1 MRKLSARARWAVPAG
16 VVTAVGVG
24 IAASAVASAAEPA
37 LPPRTVAQLITEVQ
51 QAAGKPLGPLTAT
64 VQEVA
69 NLGLPALPQGGAIG
83 GQSGPADM
91 TNPLAG
97 TTTVNIWY
105 RDPHH
110 IRIAEPA
117 PLGESDLRLD
127 GTKLWLWNSK
137 NQTAT
142 HVLLPARLPHGS
154 PGAVP
159 GPRVVPGPPTLPGPR
174 ASFQSPAATARQ
186 LLAAAGPSTSFR
198 VGPNAT
204 VAGRAAYQLVI
215 APKGRGSLVSQ
226 ILIAIDASSHQP
238 LRVQVFAHGSASP
251 AFQLGFTA
259 LTFGAPAA
267 SNFTFSPPPGAKV
280 KTVTVPATP
289 PAGALQGLGGLSGLG
304 AAGLG
309 GGMSPASISLG
320 STSGSTAYSSTLNV
334 SGSSPQAAPAP
345 LSAAAARQLRASMIA
360 HLPKTMTGA
369 QRREAVRSIERSF
382 QAGAQTNWVS
392 SWSAASP
399 APALPAGRPRVLGSG
414 WTSVLATPAN
424 PAVAAAVRQLL
435 AGHPALP
442 GGAQSQ
448 SSSSAPTGLFGSA
461 AAAAGSANPAAR
473 IGPDL
478 AVLRAVLQATT
489 RVHGSW
495 GSGRML
501 RTTLLTVL
509 ITSKG
514 QVLAGAVTPSVLY
527 ADAAVLAK

>member
-16 VVTAVGVG
+16 VVAAVGVG

-64 VQEVA
+64 VQEIA
-69 NLGLPALPQGGAIG
+69 NLGLPALPQVGALG
-83 GQSGPADM
+83 GQSGPAAM

-97 TTTVNIWY
+97 TTTVTIWY
-105 RDPHH
+105 RDPRH

-137 NQTAT
+137 SQTAT
-142 HVLLPARLPHGS
+142 HVLLPARLPHAG

-174 ASFQSPAATARQ
+174 ASFASPAATARQ

-215 APKGRGSLVSQ
+215 APKGSGSLVSQ
-226 ILIAIDASSHQP
+226 ILIAIDASTHQP
-238 LRVQVFAHGSASP
+238 LRVQVFARGSASP

-280 KTVTVPATP
+280 KTITVPATP
-289 PAGALQGLGGLSGLG
+289 FGAHKGIAGIGALG
-304 AAGLG
+304 AAGLA
-309 GGMSPASISLG
+309 GGMSPAGISIG
-320 STSGSTAYSSTLNV
+320 SASGSTAYSSTLNV
-334 SGSSPQAAPAP
+334 SGSRPQAAPAP
-345 LSAAAARQLRASMIA
+345 LSAAAARQLRASVIA
-360 HLPKTMTGA
+360 HLPKSMTGA
-369 QRREAVRSIERSF
+369 QRREAIRSIERSF
-382 QAGAQTNWVS
+382 QAGAQTNWIS
-392 SWSAASP
+392 SWSTAAP
-399 APALPAGRPRVLGSG
+399 APAVPAGQPKVLGSG

-424 PAVAAAVRQLL
+424 PAVWATVQQLL
-435 AGHPALP
+435 TAK
-442 GGAQSQ
+442 
-448 SSSSAPTGLFGSA
+448 T
-461 AAAAGSANPAAR
+461 AAAAGGSQPQTNTPAAAG
-473 IGPDL
+473 IAPGSAPAGPAL
-478 AVLRAVLQATT
+478 AVLRAALEATT
-489 RVHGSW
+489 AVHGSW
-495 GSGRML
+495 GSGRLL

-514 QVLAGAVTPSVLY
+514 QVLVGAVTPSVLY

>member
-1 MRKLSARARWAVPAG
+1 
-16 VVTAVGVG
+16 
-24 IAASAVASAAEPA
+24 
-37 LPPRTVAQLITEVQ
+37 
-51 QAAGKPLGPLTAT
+51 
-64 VQEVA
+64 
-69 NLGLPALPQGGAIG
+69 
-83 GQSGPADM
+83 M

-137 NQTAT
+137 SQTAT
-142 HVLLPARLPHGS
+142 HVLLPARLPHVS

-159 GPRVVPGPPTLPGPR
+159 APRVVPGPPTLPGPR
-174 ASFQSPAATARQ
+174 ASFASPAATARQ

-198 VGPNAT
+198 VGPNAS

-238 LRVQVFAHGSASP
+238 LRVQVFARGSANP

-267 SNFTFSPPPGAKV
+267 SNFTFSPPSGAKV

-289 PAGALQGLGGLSGLG
+289 FGADKGLAGLGALG

-309 GGMSPASISLG
+309 GEASPAGISIG
-320 STSGSTAYSSTLNV
+320 STSGSTAYSSTLHV
-334 SGSSPQAAPAP
+334 SLSGPQAAPAP
-345 LSAAAARQLRASMIA
+345 LSAAVARQLKASMIA
-360 HLPKTMTGA
+360 HLPKSMTGA
-369 QRREAVRSIERSF
+369 QRREAVRSIERSI
-382 QAGAQTNWVS
+382 QPGAQTTWS
-392 SWSAASP
+392 SAMSAASP
-399 APALPAGRPRVLGSG
+399 PAGLPAGAPKVVGSG

-424 PAVAAAVRQLL
+424 PAVWATVQHLLTAKTVAVTGGFQPQTKTPTAVGIAPGSTMP
-435 AGHPALP
+435 AGPA
-442 GGAQSQ
+442 
-448 SSSSAPTGLFGSA
+448 
-461 AAAAGSANPAAR
+461 
-473 IGPDL
+473 L
-478 AVLRAVLQATT
+478 AVLRAALRATT
-489 RVHGSW
+489 PVHGSW
-495 GSGRML
+495 GSGRLL

-527 ADAAVLAK
+527 ADAAVLAR

>member
-64 VQEVA
+64 VQEIA
-69 NLGLPALPQGGAIG
+69 NLGLPALPQGGALG
-83 GQSGPADM
+83 GQSGPAAM

-97 TTTVNIWY
+97 TTTVTIWY
-105 RDPHH
+105 RDAQH

-137 NQTAT
+137 SQTAT
-142 HVLLPARLPHGS
+142 HVLLPARRPHAS

-215 APKGRGSLVSQ
+215 APKRGGSLVSQ

-259 LTFGAPAA
+259 LTFGTPAA
-267 SNFTFSPPPGAKV
+267 SNFTFSPPPGATV
-280 KTVTVPATP
+280 KSVTVPATP
-289 PAGALQGLGGLSGLG
+289 FGAHKGFAGLGALG

-309 GGMSPASISLG
+309 SGLSPAGISIGSGSASAAYG
-320 STSGSTAYSSTLNV
+320 STFSESASGS
-334 SGSSPQAAPAP
+334 QAAPAP
-345 LSAAAARQLRASMIA
+345 LSAAGGPAA
-360 HLPKTMTGA
+360 
-369 QRREAVRSIERSF
+369 
-382 QAGAQTNWVS
+382 AGQHDR
-392 SWSAASP
+392 
-399 APALPAGRPRVLGSG
+399 APAEDHDRRAAAGGRQVDRAQLPGGRADQLDLLLVVGVAGPAVPAGQPKVIGSG

-424 PAVAAAVRQLL
+424 PAVWATVQQLL
-435 AGHPALP
+435 TAK
-442 GGAQSQ
+442 
-448 SSSSAPTGLFGSA
+448 T
-461 AAAAGSANPAAR
+461 AAAAGGFQSQTKTPAAAG
-473 IGPDL
+473 IAPGSATPAGPAL
-478 AVLRAVLQATT
+478 AVLRAALLATT
-489 RVHGSW
+489 PVHGSW
-495 GSGRML
+495 GSGRLL

>member
-64 VQEVA
+64 VQEIA
-69 NLGLPALPQGGAIG
+69 NLGLPALPQGGALG
-83 GQSGPADM
+83 GQSGPAAM

-97 TTTVNIWY
+97 TTTVTIWY
-105 RDPHH
+105 RDAQH

-137 NQTAT
+137 SQTAT
-142 HVLLPARLPHGS
+142 HVLLPARRPHAS

-215 APKGRGSLVSQ
+215 APKRGGSLVSQ

-259 LTFGAPAA
+259 LTFGTPAA
-267 SNFTFSPPPGAKV
+267 SNFTFSPPPGATV
-280 KTVTVPATP
+280 KSVTVPATP
-289 PAGALQGLGGLSGLG
+289 FGAHKGFAGLGALG

-309 GGMSPASISLG
+309 SGLSPAGISIGSGSASAAYG
-320 STSGSTAYSSTLNV
+320 STFSESASGS
-334 SGSSPQAAPAP
+334 QAAPAP
-345 LSAAAARQLRASMIA
+345 LSGPVARQLRASMIA

-382 QAGAQTNWVS
+382 QAGAQTNWIS
-392 SWSAASP
+392 SWSSASP
-399 APALPAGRPRVLGSG
+399 APAVPAGQPKVIGSG

-424 PAVAAAVRQLL
+424 PAVWATVQQLL
-435 AGHPALP
+435 TAK
-442 GGAQSQ
+442 
-448 SSSSAPTGLFGSA
+448 T
-461 AAAAGSANPAAR
+461 AAAAGGFQSQTKTPAAAG
-473 IGPDL
+473 IAPGSATPAGPAL
-478 AVLRAVLQATT
+478 AVLRAALLATT
-489 RVHGSW
+489 PVHGSW
-495 GSGRML
+495 GSGRLL

>member
-1 MRKLSARARWAVPAG
+1 MRRLSARARWAVPAG

-24 IAASAVASAAEPA
+24 IAASAVASAAEPG

-64 VQEVA
+64 VQEIA
-69 NLGLPALPQGGAIG
+69 NLGLPALPQGGALG
-83 GQSGPADM
+83 GQSGPAAM

-105 RDPHH
+105 RDPQHL
-110 IRIAEPA
+110 RIAEPA

-127 GTKLWLWNSK
+127 GTTLWLWNSK
-137 NQTAT
+137 SQTAT
-142 HVLLPARLPHGS
+142 HVLLPARLPHGGL
-154 PGAVP
+154 GAVP
-159 GPRVVPGPPTLPGPR
+159 GRRVVPGPPTLPGPR
-174 ASFQSPAATARQ
+174 ASFESPAATARQ

-280 KTVTVPATP
+280 KTVKVPATP
-289 PAGALQGLGGLSGLG
+289 PGGLARGLAG
-304 AAGLG
+304 LSPAGLG
-309 GGMSPASISLG
+309 SAIPVGGDPAGVTFSEGSAGSVYSSALTVTPTGPASA
-320 STSGSTAYSSTLNV
+320 T
-334 SGSSPQAAPAP
+334 AAPAP
-345 LSAAAARQLRASMIA
+345 LSAVAARQLRASMIA
-360 HLPKTMTGA
+360 HLPKSMTGA

-382 QAGAQTNWVS
+382 QAGAQTSSIS
-392 SWSAASP
+392 SWSSASP
-399 APALPAGRPRVLGSG
+399 VPAGQPKVLGSS

-424 PAVAAAVRQLL
+424 PAVWATVQQLL
-435 AGHPALP
+435 TAK
-442 GGAQSQ
+442 
-448 SSSSAPTGLFGSA
+448 T
-461 AAAAGSANPAAR
+461 AAAAGGSHPQTNTPAAAG
-473 IGPDL
+473 IAPGSAAPAGPAL
-478 AVLRAVLQATT
+478 AVLRAVLRASTP
-489 RVHGSW
+489 VHGSW
-495 GSGRML
+495 GSGRLL